1 MAKISSVLLPAA
13 NVRLENTITFHP
25 SLFSFGDKLILA
37 PMQGLTSLFFR
48 KAYHE
53 CFPACIDYAISP
65 FVSVTDGNAY
75 AESRKFRDLFPYEN
89 ENSLPLVPQLLGS
102 KAEGIVRYGEILSE
116 LGYRSFNI
124 NCSCPAKCAV
134 KHGRGAALLKDLR
147 LFDSFLDGVFKRVKQ
162 SVSVK
167 IRIGFDSKNDIASLA
182 DLLNAYPLKS
192 VIIHPR
198 LALNPY
204 DGSPDLEA
212 FASLA
217 ERLNSRVVYNGDIF
231 SSDDFLKIKNRFP
244 MIKDFMLG
252 RGILRNP
259 FLAAE
264 LKGVNF
270 EKRLLETFFFKL
282 EDYYLRLFLQADEME
297 EGCHCAERK
306 EKIAKALSDKMKEL
320 CKYMF
325 QEQFATIAAAGNLE
339 ELNATVSRMFR

>member
-1 MAKISSVLLPAA
+1 MGGISSVLLPAA
-13 NVRLENTITFHP
+13 NVRLENTITFNP

-65 FVSVTDGNAY
+65 FVSVTDGNAD
-75 AESRKFRDLFPYEN
+75 AQSRKFRDLFPYDN

-102 KAEGIVRYGEILSE
+102 EAEGIIRYGEVLSE

-124 NCSCPAKCAV
+124 NCACPAKCAV
-134 KHGRGAALLKDLR
+134 KHGRGAALLKDLKH
-147 LFDSFLDGVFKRVKQ
+147 FDSFLYGVFKEVKQ

-182 DLLNAYPLKS
+182 DVLNAYPLKS

-198 LALNPY
+198 LAVNLY
-204 DGSPDLEA
+204 EGSPDLEA
-212 FASLA
+212 FGFLM
-217 ERLNSRVVYNGDIF
+217 ERLNSRVIYNGDIF
-231 SSDDFLKIKNRFP
+231 SLDDFLKIRNRFP
-244 MIKDFMLG
+244 TIKDFMLG

-264 LKGVNF
+264 LRGVNF
-270 EKRLLETFFFKL
+270 ERGLLETFFFKL
-282 EDYYLRLFLQADEME
+282 EDYYLRLFLESDAME
-297 EGCHCAERK
+297 ESCYSAEK
-306 EKIAKALSDKMKEL
+306 KDKIAKALSDKMKEL

-325 QEQFATIAAAGNLE
+325 REQFAAIAATEDLE
-339 ELNATVSRMFR
+339 ELNAIVSRMFR